1 MSQYRLRKKGRLVL
15 LLAALA
21 SQGSLVGQVDIDREP
36 INYSSREP
44 SDRIY
49 ELSKRIAEGAVR
61 LEWDEKHGWLPAL
74 LKALGVPRSSQTLV
88 FSKTSL
94 QFRHIDPSRPRA
106 LYFNDDTYVGWVL
119 YGDNVELAAVDREYG
134 AMFYTV
140 EQARTEQPE
149 IKRDRGECMSCH
161 ANPRTQRVP
170 GFLVRSVIPLSDG
183 QPDFRLGTLTTD
195 HRTEFR
201 DRFGGWYVTGS
212 HGKMRHRGNV
222 FLQGDSDDSIDRE
235 AGANLMRLPPRVRA
249 DAYLEPGSD
258 LVALM
263 LLEHQTQMHNLVT
276 RASYTTRQSLHQ
288 QEAMNEILDRPTGY
302 RSESV
307 TRRIHR
313 AAEELLKY
321 LFFYDEYPIS
331 SEIKGSSSFA
341 VEFSSNA
348 TRDSKGRSLKDLDLE
363 RRLFRYPCSYLVYS
377 ESFLSL
383 PEPVLTLIKSR
394 MVEILS
400 GEDRSEPFSHLFS
413 EDRQDILTILSETHR
428 LFRKT
433 DENTR

>member
-1 MSQYRLRKKGRLVL
+1 
-15 LLAALA
+15 
-21 SQGSLVGQVDIDREP
+21 
-36 INYSSREP
+36 
-44 SDRIY
+44 
-49 ELSKRIAEGAVR
+49 
-61 LEWDEKHGWLPAL
+61 
-74 LKALGVPRSSQTLV
+74 
-88 FSKTSL
+88 
-94 QFRHIDPSRPRA
+94 
-106 LYFNDDTYVGWVL
+106 
-119 YGDNVELAAVDREYG
+119 
-134 AMFYTV
+134 
-140 EQARTEQPE
+140 
-149 IKRDRGECMSCH
+149 
-161 ANPRTQRVP
+161 
-170 GFLVRSVIPLSDG
+170 
-183 QPDFRLGTLTTD
+183 
-195 HRTEFR
+195 
-201 DRFGGWYVTGS
+201 
-212 HGKMRHRGNV
+212 
-222 FLQGDSDDSIDRE
+222 
-235 AGANLMRLPPRVRA
+235 
-249 DAYLEPGSD
+249 
-258 LVALM
+258 
-263 LLEHQTQMHNLVT
+263 
-276 RASYTTRQSLHQ
+276 
-288 QEAMNEILDRPTGY
+288 MNEILDRPTGY